1 MNKENNLHSVTK
13 TFLGLSSS
21 SASDFDSKHI
31 PIIHINQDSKALVH
45 KIYDRKLFLGAYYI
59 LAKASAVTS

>member
-13 TFLGLSSS
+13 TYNVLGLSSS

-31 PIIHINQDSKALVH
+31 LIIHINQDSNALS
-45 KIYDRKLFLGAYYI
+45 
-59 LAKASAVTS
+59 AKYMIENYS